1 MPNMLEKLTHMF
13 SRDQRSA
20 DVHQRLDQLRQR
32 VPAPVFWMF
41 GKTQS
46 GKTSIIKYLTG
57 ADAAEIGRGFKP
69 CTRFSR
75 LYQFPTP
82 DAPLVSFLDT
92 RGLDE
97 PGYDSAEDL
106 ARFNTEAHAVIV
118 TVKALDHA
126 QENIRNHLRVIRAAQ
141 PTRPVVLVLTCLH
154 EAYPQQQHPQPYP
167 FDRLELSDR
176 VADALRR
183 SIDEQT
189 RQFRS
194 LVDTVVPLDLTPA
207 EEGFHE
213 PNYGGPRLR
222 AVLLEALPA
231 AYRQTLA
238 TLEEAI
244 QELQDLYARP
254 ALSHILGYSTLAAT
268 AGAIS
273 VPFVNLLVLPLIQK
287 RMIYHLAEY
296 FGQPLDAE
304 RFDALAEAIGLRPA
318 LRRHALREVA
328 KFIPVVGQVMCSA
341 WAGASTYALGKAFCH
356 YYQGMREGHVPDAE
370 ELRRYYREQLAK
382 AEKAWRGGT
391 NNEQMEPSPRP
402 PSAGDIERIGQSD
415 NASKHDE

>member
-1 MPNMLEKLTHMF
+1 MLKKIRNLLNK
-13 SRDQRSA
+13 DQRSKQMQ
-20 DVHQRLDQLRQR
+20 QRLDQLRQR
-32 VPAPVFWMF
+32 VPAPVFWLF

-57 ADAAEIGRGFKP
+57 ADAAEIGLGFKP

-75 LYQFPTP
+75 LYQFPTS

-106 ARFNTEAHAVIV
+106 ARFNSESHAVLV
-118 TVKALDHA
+118 TAKVLDHA
-126 QENIRNHLRVIRAAQ
+126 QENVRNHLRVIRSVQ
-141 PTRPVVLVLTCLH
+141 PNRPVLLVLTCLH
-154 EAYPQQQHPQPYP
+154 EAYPQQQHLEPYP
-167 FDRLELSDR
+167 FDRPELLDHVSG
-176 VADALRR
+176 ALRR
-183 SIDEQT
+183 SIGEQS
-189 RQFRS
+189 RQFAG
-194 LVDTVVPLDLTPA
+194 LVDTVVPLDLTPV

-213 PNYGGPRLR
+213 PHYGGPHLK

-238 TLEEAI
+238 TLEDAI
-244 QELQDLYARP
+244 KDLENRSARP
-254 ALSHILGYSTLAAT
+254 ALAHILGYSTLAAT

-273 VPFVNLLVLPLIQK
+273 VPFVTLLVLPLIQK

-296 FGQPLDAE
+296 FGQPLDAD
-304 RFDALAEAIGLRPA
+304 RFATMADAIGLRPA
-318 LRRHALREVA
+318 FRRQAVREA
-328 KFIPVVGQVMCSA
+328 TKFIPVVGQVMCSA
-341 WAGASTYALGKAFCH
+341 SAGASTYALGKAFCR
-356 YYQGMREGHVPDAE
+356 YQQGAHEGKIPDSE

-391 NNEQMEPSPRP
+391 NNEEEDSVR
-402 PSAGDIERIGQSD
+402 SQS
-415 NASKHDE
+415 